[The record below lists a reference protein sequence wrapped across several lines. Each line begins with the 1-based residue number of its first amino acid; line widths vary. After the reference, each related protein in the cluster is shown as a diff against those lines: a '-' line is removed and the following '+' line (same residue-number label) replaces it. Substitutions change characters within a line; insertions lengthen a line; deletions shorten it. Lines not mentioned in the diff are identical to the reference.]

1 MKVSDSRF
9 VVFAK
14 IGRSSAI
21 KVKIAVLSKSLIT
34 NRRFL
39 FLGEIC

>member
-9 VVFAK
+9 VVL
-14 IGRSSAI
+14 
-21 KVKIAVLSKSLIT
+21 VKIIRYSIIQAEVSVLCKSLIA
-34 NRRFL
+34 NHRFL